1 MDKFLKELEKIL
13 KLPLPQ
19 RIAILILTV
28 ALINGALVFFLIK
41 PQLERKV
48 LLNGQVITL
57 NAQLVEKREIAANIP
72 KFQKEMEDLKEKL
85 KQALTQLPEESE
97 IPELLKSVT
106 KGSERAGVDI
116 VTFKRKKDVLKGFYA
131 EVNTDIEVVGTFENI
146 YRFCKN
152 VSKLPRIVNLME
164 MKLTSKD
171 KSVVSGEFDSPKLN
185 IKFLLK
191 TYKFV
196 SKNPASR

>member
-1 MDKFLKELEKIL
+1 MDKFLKEIEKIL
-13 KLPLPQ
+13 KLPMPQ
-19 RIAILILTV
+19 RVAILVITV
-28 ALINGALVFFLIK
+28 ALINAALVFFLIK
-41 PQLERKV
+41 PQLDKRV
-48 LLNGQVITL
+48 QLNSQLASL
-57 NAQLVEKREIAANIP
+57 NYELVEKREIAANIP
-72 KFQKEMEDLKEKL
+72 KFQQEMEDLKVKL
-85 KQALTQLPEESE
+85 RKALTQLPEESE

-106 KGSERAGVDI
+106 KGSEKAGVDI
-116 VTFKRKKDVLKGFYA
+116 VTFKRKKDVSKGFFA
-131 EVNTDIEVVGTFENI
+131 EVNSDIEVVGTYENI